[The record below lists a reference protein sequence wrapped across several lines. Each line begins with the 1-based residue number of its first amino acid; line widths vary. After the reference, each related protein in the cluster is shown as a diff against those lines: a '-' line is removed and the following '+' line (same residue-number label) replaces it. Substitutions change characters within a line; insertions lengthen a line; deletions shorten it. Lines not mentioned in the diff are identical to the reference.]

1 MSGHNKWSQIKRQ
14 KGATDAKRSKL
25 FGKFARLITSES
37 KKSGGNIN
45 APALRAIIEK
55 AKAANMPSDN
65 IDRAIKKGTGGDA
78 GEMEQITYEAYGPG
92 GTALIIEALTDSKN
106 RAAAEVKHT
115 LSKYGGVLAAI
126 GAAVWAF
133 TKTSDG
139 WEPNS
144 ELPLSAEDSNALE
157 TIVDALEELDD
168 VQEVFTNASFTEN
181 E

>member
-37 KKSGGNIN
+37 KISAGNIS

-65 IDRAIKKGTGGDA
+65 IDRAIKKGTGADA
-78 GEMEQITYEAYGPG
+78 GEMEHITYEAYGPG
-92 GTALIIEALTDSKN
+92 GAALIIEALTDSKN

-115 LSKYGGVLAAI
+115 LSKHGGVLAAI

-133 TKTSDG
+133 TKTSEG
-139 WEPNS
+139 WEPQN
-144 ELPLSAEDSNALE
+144 ELELSQNDAVALE
-157 TIVDALEELDD
+157 GLIDALEELDD
-168 VQEVFTNASFTEN
+168 VQEVFTNASFPE
-181 E
+181 

>member
-37 KKSGGNIN
+37 KISAGNIS

-65 IDRAIKKGTGGDA
+65 IDRAIKKGTGADA
-78 GEMEQITYEAYGPG
+78 GEMEHITYEAYGPG
-92 GTALIIEALTDSKN
+92 GAALIIEALTDSKN

-115 LSKYGGVLAAI
+115 PGKYVASSRGTVYHAPKCEWARKISRNGRVWFA
-126 GAAVWAF
+126 GKDEAVEKGFKAH
-133 TKTSDG
+133 G
-139 WEPNS
+139 CVE
-144 ELPLSAEDSNALE
+144 
-157 TIVDALEELDD
+157 
-168 VQEVFTNASFTEN
+168 
-181 E
+181 